1 MKTMNLEQMEN
12 LLGGVTKD
20 QKCMLYGA
28 GATVGLVT
36 LLFGWPGGAAFLAGG
51 IYAGITYC

>member
-1 MKTMNLEQMEN
+1 MNLEQMEN